1 MNRARRLPP
10 PFVRHGLRAALLL
23 GAFAL
28 RALQLG
34 RESLWRDEVDSIR
47 FALAPWPGPLEN
59 FAKAGENGPLYHL
72 ILRGWL
78 NLGGASDL
86 ALRLFSTLCGML
98 LLAVIYALGR
108 RLLGAR
114 AAGWALLLAALSPAM
129 VWYAGEGKMYALQP
143 LLIGLALLAAVRR
156 RWIWF
161 GLTALAAMYVHVLSP
176 LFVPVA
182 IVLVRATRRTGERFS
197 WAVLALGLLAALP
210 LSIPLVPVLMRGA
223 DFGHPAVTVDDVVAR
238 LLSLWSFGVARPS
251 DAGLPDALADIS
263 ALIAAGLA
271 AWGVARLPSRPATA
285 LVAWLAIPAGLLIL
299 LSSRV
304 PLFEPRYLLW
314 AAPALYLLL
323 AALLA
328 GLHGPIRAILAGALG
343 ISACAGLYAQA
354 AAPIRPDLR
363 GAAAIVRAG
372 HESNDAIVYVMPYAR
387 FAFDHYLGDLP
398 RADVDG
404 GYTNGGA
411 GSDAGSAA
419 VRESP
424 LPVAVFRYGQIW
436 LVETEAWQWDA
447 AGMNRA
453 WLDAHAT
460 RLETRALHGVTVT
473 RYASD
478 RIVPKSFLPLVER

>member
-1 MNRARRLPP
+1 MNRVPGP
-10 PFVRHGLRAALLL
+10 NPSPTRHGLRVALLL

-34 RESLWRDEVDSIR
+34 RESLWRDEIDSIR

-72 ILRGWL
+72 ILRAWL
-78 NLGGASDL
+78 SLGGASDL
-86 ALRLFSTLCGML
+86 ALRLFSTLCGLL

-114 AAGWALLLAALSPAM
+114 AAGWAVLLAALSPAL

-143 LLIGLALLAAVRR
+143 LLIALALLAAVRR

-161 GLTALAAMYVHVLSP
+161 GLAALAAMYVHVLSP
-176 LFVPVA
+176 LFLPVA
-182 IVLVRATRRTGERFS
+182 IVLIWATRRVGERFP
-197 WAVLALGLLAALP
+197 WAALVLGLLVALP
-210 LSIPLVPVLMRGA
+210 LAIPLGPVLMRGA
-223 DFGHPAVTVDDVVAR
+223 DFGHSAAAVDEVVAR
-238 LLSLWSFGVARPS
+238 LFSLWSFGVARPS
-251 DAGLPDALADIS
+251 AAGLPDALADI
-263 ALIAAGLA
+263 AGLTAAGLA
-271 AWGVARLPSRPATA
+271 AWGAARLPTRPALA
-285 LVAWLAIPAGLLIL
+285 LLAWSAIPAGLLIL

-314 AAPALYLLL
+314 AAPSLYLLL
-323 AALLA
+323 GALLA
-328 GLHGPIRAILAGALG
+328 GLRGPIRAILAGALG
-343 ISACAGLYAQA
+343 IICCAGLYAQA

-372 HESNDAIVYVMPYAR
+372 YEQSDAIVYVMPYAR
-387 FAFDHYLGDLP
+387 YAFDHYLGDAP
-398 RADVDG
+398 RTDVDG

-411 GSDAGSAA
+411 GALREPPLPAA
-419 VRESP
+419 VLRSP
-424 LPVAVFRYGQIW
+424 HIW

-447 AGMNRA
+447 AGLNRA

-460 RLETRALHGVTVT
+460 RLEIYALHGVTVI

-478 RIVPKSFLPLVER
+478 RIVPRLYLTRV

>member
-1 MNRARRLPP
+1 MTGARSPTPLLG
-10 PFVRHGLRAALLL
+10 RHGLRVALLF

-47 FALAPWPGPLEN
+47 FALAPWPAPLEN

-78 NLGGASDL
+78 TLGGTSDL
-86 ALRLFSTLCGML
+86 ALRLFSTLCGLL

-114 AAGWALLLAALSPAM
+114 AAGWAVILAAVSPAL

-143 LLIGLALLAAVRR
+143 LLIALALLAALRR
-156 RWIWF
+156 RWVWF
-161 GLTALAAMYVHVLSP
+161 GLASLASMYVHVLSP
-176 LFVPVA
+176 LFLPVA
-182 IVLVRATRRTGERFS
+182 VILVWATRKPGERVP
-197 WAVLALGLLAALP
+197 WPALALGAAVALP
-210 LSIPLVPVLMRGA
+210 LAIPLLPVVLRGA
-223 DFGHPAVTVDDVVAR
+223 DFGHPVVGVDEVVSR

-251 DAGLPDALADIS
+251 DVGLPDGLGDVAG
-263 ALIAAGLA
+263 LIGAGLA
-271 AWGVARLPSRPATA
+271 AWGAARLPSRPATA
-285 LVAWLAIPAGLLIL
+285 LLAWLAIPAGLLIL

-314 AAPALYLLL
+314 AAPALYLLFG
-323 AALLA
+323 ALLT
-328 GLHGPIRAILAGALG
+328 GLRGPIRAILAGALAL
-343 ISACAGLYAQA
+343 IACLGLFAQA

-372 HESNDAIVYVMPYAR
+372 YEPNDAIVYVMPYAR
-387 FAFDHYLGDLP
+387 YAFDHYLGDLP

-404 GYTNGGA
+404 GYTNGGTE
-411 GSDAGSAA
+411 SDIGA
-419 VRESP
+419 VREPP
-424 LPVAVFRYGQIW
+424 LPMAVFRSGHIW

-447 AGMNRA
+447 AGLNRA
-453 WLDAHAT
+453 WLEALAT
-460 RLETRALHGVTVT
+460 RQRTYALHGVIVT

-478 RIVPKSFLPLVER
+478 RIVPKGFLPLVER